1 MMREFFVL
9 TCLIVVLEFAT
20 SFNVCPHNPLLT
32 DKDVSKNGSDH
43 LSYRLPKEVVPTSY
57 IVHLD
62 KDRTNFTYLGSVQI
76 FVSVVEPT
84 STVVVHNDGLRIMEE
99 EVNLYPATNDSSV
112 EPILCRYHDAKRQF
126 YIVKFEQTLEPG
138 EYVLRIRFEGEIRD
152 DVFGFYRSFYAENN
166 ETKYMDLILKMTE
179 METFVSF
186 KDTNFSRWMAVTQFS
201 PTYARRAFPCMDE
214 PHLKA
219 VFSLTVNVYEKTVTS
234 NTRVKFRTSWYIS
247 LYIFFFLYNLV
258 RNFE

>member
-179 METFVSF
+179 METFVSRIRIF
-186 KDTNFSRWMAVTQFS
+186 LDGWRLLNSRRRTRVKRFHAWTSRIWKRFSRWLLTCTRRQWRVTLELNSGPRGIF
-201 PTYARRAFPCMDE
+201 
-214 PHLKA
+214 
-219 VFSLTVNVYEKTVTS
+219 
-234 NTRVKFRTSWYIS
+234 
-247 LYIFFFLYNLV
+247 LYTFFF
-258 RNFE
+258 FFIT